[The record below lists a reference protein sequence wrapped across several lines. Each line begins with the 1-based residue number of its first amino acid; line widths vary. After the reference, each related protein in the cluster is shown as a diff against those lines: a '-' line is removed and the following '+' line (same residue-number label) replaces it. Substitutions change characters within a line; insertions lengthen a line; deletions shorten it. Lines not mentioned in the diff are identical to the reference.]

1 MAGDRASGSRCFHFP
16 SVYLERYL
24 TLLVKEMNEVGLSP
38 PQWFLRIASVNSAR
52 ALSSSI
58 FLTGLHTLELEL
70 NIPSAGSY
78 LQKDLLSK
86 TRRSID
92 SVADMKTVV
101 FCVIDSRRR
110 PIPSWNLAIS
120 FWMSCSRF
128 VARERS
134 TNRLLIKISPS
145 SPENSSSNLSRV
157 LPLLASSFAAL

>member
-1 MAGDRASGSRCFHFP
+1 MADDRASGSRCFHFP

-38 PQWFLRIASVNSAR
+38 PQWFLRVASVNSAR

-58 FLTGLHTLELEL
+58 FLTGLHTLKLEL

-86 TRRSID
+86 TRRRID
-92 SVADMKTVV
+92 SGADMRAVV
-101 FCVIDSRRR
+101 YSVMDSRRR
-110 PIPSWNLAIS
+110 PIPSWNLDIS

-128 VARERS
+128 VAQERS
-134 TNRLLIKISPS
+134 TNFLLIKISSS
-145 SPENSSSNLSRV
+145 SPDIPSSNLSRV
-157 LPLLASSFAAL
+157 LPVLASSFAAL